1 MTESIGV
8 KLTALCGDI
17 VPFYLAE
24 AKTKAYPY
32 AVYEQTTQE
41 FRTKEGVYK
50 ITADSYIRIYSKSFD
65 EAQAKADLVR
75 AALDNNPDGQYV
87 IRHRTTNK
95 DCVEDVW
102 VIELLYFVK
111 QTS

>member
-24 AKTKAYPY
+24 AETEAYPY

>member
-24 AKTKAYPY
+24 AETESYPY

>member
-24 AKTKAYPY
+24 AETETYPY

-87 IRHRTTNK
+87 IRHRATNK

>member
-24 AKTKAYPY
+24 AETEAYPY

-102 VIELLYFVK
+102 VIELLYYVK